1 MIYDLQHL
9 AKDKSI
15 CRHCDIC
22 ILGAGTAGIFLA
34 QSLKDEGLKTIVVE
48 LGGTSSLEANLS
60 FEEPTCSKTVYQ
72 GAALGR
78 VSGLGGTSTKWGGQM
93 IGLSQSD
100 FNLHEGLKDGVFW
113 PITKDKLKPYYEKV
127 ARTLGFHHPGFS
139 NNEIELFELFSK
151 SLANKLFRIRVST
164 WLPFRKRNFA
174 SAFRNVIKKSS
185 DLHIWINARLS
196 SVNEAAWEDEKLT
209 QLKFTGPNN
218 QSLVVTADHF
228 VFTMGAIEST
238 KYVSKLM
245 GATDSLKSIGK
256 PFCDH
261 VSSSVGI
268 LCLKDRTAFFKNFAP
283 FFAKGN
289 MKTIRFEFRYESQIA
304 NQTPSAF
311 VHFVSRQQEGSAL
324 AILRNLARRM
334 QGEPVHVSLN
344 KVHLWTFIKDL
355 ISIIFWRIFK
365 GKLILNLGKEIELVV
380 DIEQRP
386 RSDNRIIVY
395 EDNLELRW
403 GINDEDLHT
412 TSTVAR
418 SFMDTWNRSPEL
430 AKIGTIALNRNH
442 DHINHYDVYH
452 PTGSLPFGSNPDES
466 FLDTNLRVWDTSNVY
481 VSSTAVFPTGG
492 SANPGFT
499 HLALT
504 QRLSDHLRSKFRKTS
519 APKDK

>member
-1 MIYDLQHL
+1 MIFDLQHL
-9 AKDKSI
+9 PKERSI

-34 QSLKDEGLKTIVVE
+34 QSLRDAGLKIIVIE
-48 LGGTSSLEANLS
+48 LGGASSSEAKLS
-60 FEEPTCSKTVYQ
+60 FEEPTCSNSVYH

-100 FNLHEGLKDGVFW
+100 FNLHEGLKDGFVW
-113 PITKDKLKPYYEKV
+113 PITKDELKPYYERV
-127 ARTLGFHHPGFS
+127 ARTLGFHHSRFPSSSLAPFR
-139 NNEIELFELFSK
+139 LFSK
-151 SLANKLFRIRVST
+151 SFANKLFRIRVST

-174 SAFRNVIKKSS
+174 SAFRNVIKKSP

-196 SVNEAAWEDEKLT
+196 SVNEAVWENEKLT
-209 QLKFTGPNN
+209 QLKFMGPEN
-218 QSLVVTADHF
+218 QSLLVTGDHF

-238 KYVSKLM
+238 KYVTKLM
-245 GATDSLKSIGK
+245 GATDSLGSVGK

-261 VSSSVGI
+261 ISSSAGI
-268 LCLKDRTAFFKNFAP
+268 LRLKDRAKFFKNFAP
-283 FFAKGN
+283 FFVKGN

-334 QGEPVHVSLN
+334 QGEPVRVNLN
-344 KVHLWTFIKDL
+344 KVHPWTFMKDMV
-355 ISIIFWRIFK
+355 SIIFWRVFK
-365 GKLILNLGKEIELVV
+365 GKLILNLGEEIEVVV

-386 RSDNRIIVY
+386 GSNNRIMVY
-395 EDNLELRW
+395 EENLELRW

-412 TSTVAR
+412 TSTVAHY
-418 SFMDTWNRSPEL
+418 FMDTWNSSPEL
-430 AKIGTIALNRNH
+430 AKIGTIVLNKTH
-442 DHINHYDVYH
+442 DHTNHYDVYH

-504 QRLSDHLRSKFRKTS
+504 QRLSDHLRSKSRKTS
-519 APKDK
+519 APKNN